1 MFRALLLMAALV
13 TGAAFAAPIQGFFT
27 PANDGSTATNGRI
40 LEFDA
45 SSGLF
50 AGVLATPQEGSQ
62 ISGMTYGP
70 DGNLYASYWNA
81 ASNSNGRVLKI
92 TPDGTVT
99 TFVAAASGGLRIPS
113 GLTFGP
119 DGNLYVASNQ
129 GGVLRFNGGT
139 GAFLSAFATAGLS
152 IPQDLLFG
160 SDGRLYVSNGVG
172 DSISRYDGQT
182 GAFLGYLVSPGAYGL
197 DAPIGLTMGPSG
209 DMYVA
214 SFPTNR
220 IFRFSLATGS
230 LVSIFNLP
238 GAVDGMDTLLDL
250 VFGPDQSLYASV
262 RSTAGGTDFLR
273 LDADTGAVQGI
284 FAHMDRPNTFNTG
297 MLFVDAA
304 CASLGAAAG
313 QASSCFVSAQVP
325 EPRTLPLV
333 LVGFAGIAMLR
344 RYRHAHRSPEGNGEA
359 PDSGHTRYAAFQRPT
374 GLGQSSRAI
383 AVGPFVG

>member
-1 MFRALLLMAALV
+1 MLRILLLTAAL
-13 TGAAFAAPIQGFFT
+13 AAGSAIAAPIQGFFT

-45 SSGLF
+45 SGGQST
-50 AGVLATPQEGSQ
+50 GVLASPQEGSQ

-81 ASNSNGRVLKI
+81 ASNSNGRILKI
-92 TPDGTVT
+92 APDGTAT
-99 TFVAAASGGLRIPS
+99 TFVAAGSGGLQIPS

-129 GGVLRFNGGT
+129 GGVLRFDGNT
-139 GAFLSAFATAGLS
+139 GAFMSIFATSGLS

-160 SDGRLYVSNGVG
+160 PDGRLYVSNGVG

-197 DAPIGLTMGPSG
+197 DAPIGLTLGPSG
-209 DMYVA
+209 DVYVA

-220 IFRFSLATGS
+220 IFRVNTATGS
-230 LVSIFNLP
+230 LVSIFDLP
-238 GAVDGMDTLLDL
+238 GMVDGLDTLLDL
-250 VFGPDQSLYASV
+250 AFGPDQSLYASV
-262 RSTAGGTDFLR
+262 RSAVGGTSFLR
-273 LDADTGAVQGI
+273 LDADTGLVHSD
-284 FAHMDRPNTFNTG
+284 FAHMDGPNSFNTG

-313 QASSCFVSAQVP
+313 QASSCFALTQTP
-325 EPRTLPLV
+325 EPGTLALV
-333 LVGFAGIAMLR
+333 LIGGLGIVRMRKYRGFA
-344 RYRHAHRSPEGNGEA
+344 SSA
-359 PDSGHTRYAAFQRPT
+359 PRPV
-374 GLGQSSRAI
+374 R
-383 AVGPFVG
+383 